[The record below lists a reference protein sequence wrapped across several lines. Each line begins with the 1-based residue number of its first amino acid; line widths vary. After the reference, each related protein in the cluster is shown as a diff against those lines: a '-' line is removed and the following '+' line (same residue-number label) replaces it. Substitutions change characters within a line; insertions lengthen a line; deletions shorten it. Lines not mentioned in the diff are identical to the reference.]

1 MFNWAIH
8 LPQPSKD
15 PANLRSHC
23 HAIWSIRL
31 RLSKPLWT
39 NHPVEP
45 VQASLTTMKKSVCSK
60 IWGEKKKEEIKER
73 KISWWGS
80 EAINLGT
87 TNGKKYSWGVVKLP
101 RRRSE
106 EEHCRQGGERPP
118 FVAIYSDFL
127 TDFENLF
134 WWFDS
139 HPGRATT
146 SNWLVAS
153 PTTCPGACLPLLTS
167 AIARNLPKAP
177 DQSTQP
183 PPAIIFRVDVRP
195 A

>member
-1 MFNWAIH
+1 MINSTSVEQAAMDKSPGWAC
-8 LPQPSKD
+8 PSQPYYYEEVCLFQD
-15 PANLRSHC
+15 LR
-23 HAIWSIRL
+23 R
-31 RLSKPLWT
+31 
-39 NHPVEP
+39 
-45 VQASLTTMKKSVCSK
+45 
-60 IWGEKKKEEIKER
+60 KKKEEIKER